1 MKSIQIAASPKQ
13 LSKLRNG
20 HRVRVKQGMEGCGFN
35 LIVDPSK
42 FDSMTKS
49 FAKGSAYQIQLTP
62 DEVMANK
69 EAAPTMEGEGIY
81 AGGKLISLKKIGRT
95 FKKVG
100 KTMVKGLETAGKE
113 SIKGIRTAE
122 QAARKNPTS
131 RAIIKKALPIL
142 AKTATQGAL
151 MYAGMD
157 PKTAAELSK
166 VSAIGTS
173 EGLKAGGYGLGCGL
187 YAGSQGRA
195 LLGPPSRM
203 PEKSSVSIGGNLL
216 ASSNNQMN
224 PALRSDPYGANLH
237 MSTQLPPQFQRMK
250 FV

>member
-1 MKSIQIAASPKQ
+1 MKTIQISASPKQ

-49 FAKGSAYQIQLTP
+49 FSKGSAYQIQLTP

-69 EAAPTMEGEGIY
+69 EAAPTMEGQGIY
-81 AGGKLISLKKIGRT
+81 SGGRVASLKKIGRT
-95 FKKVG
+95 LGKVAKKA
-100 KTMVKGLETAGKE
+100 VKGLETAGKA

-122 QAARKNPTS
+122 QAVRKNPTS
-131 RAIIKKALPIL
+131 RAIVKKALPIL
-142 AKTATQGAL
+142 AKVGTQGAL

-173 EGLKAGGYGLGCGL
+173 EGLKAGGYGL
-187 YAGSQGRA
+187 YAGASQGRA
-195 LLGPPSRM
+195 LPAPPSRM
-203 PEKSSVSIGGNLL
+203 PEKSSLSIGGTLL
-216 ASSNNQMN
+216 ARSDSQLP
-224 PALRSDPYGANLH
+224 PALRSDPMGANFH
-237 MSTQLPPQFQRMK
+237 MNTQLPVQFQRGGIK